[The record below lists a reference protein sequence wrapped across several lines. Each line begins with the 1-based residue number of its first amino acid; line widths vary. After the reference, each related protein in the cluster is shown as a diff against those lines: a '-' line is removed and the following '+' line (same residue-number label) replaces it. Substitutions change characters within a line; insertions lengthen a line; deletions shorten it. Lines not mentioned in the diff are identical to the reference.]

1 MAATAASD
9 SNSIGA
15 RHNKGFNTVS
25 RNKDLSR
32 TKHHQ
37 IFDIA
42 GDVSQ
47 WLVDQLDSVL
57 TYLEARS

>member
-1 MAATAASD
+1 MAATAASAF
-9 SNSIGA
+9 SSIGA
-15 RHNKGFNTVS
+15 RHNKNFNTVS

-37 IFDIA
+37 IVDIA
-42 GDVSQ
+42 GDVSE